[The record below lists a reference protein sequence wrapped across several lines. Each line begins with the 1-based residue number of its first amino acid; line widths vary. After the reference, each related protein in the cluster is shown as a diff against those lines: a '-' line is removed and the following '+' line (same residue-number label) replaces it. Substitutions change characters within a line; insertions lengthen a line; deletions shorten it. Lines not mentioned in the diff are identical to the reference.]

1 MGRGGFYVDRDVFLL
16 ILDLPLIG
24 LWVRMITVPYH
35 LLYPAIMVFC
45 AIGVFSISNTT
56 FDVYLMAL
64 FGLLGY
70 VFVKLG
76 CEPTPLLLGFILGP
90 PMEEHLRRALVLSE
104 GRADVLLREPL
115 SAFLLATAALL
126 LASVLLPAVRRK
138 REETFLS
145 DNS

>member
-1 MGRGGFYVDRDVFLL
+1 MWIGNVFLL
-16 ILDLPLIG
+16 ILNLPLIG

-70 VFVKLG
+70 VFMKLG

-104 GRADVLLREPL
+104 GRPDVLLREPL
-115 SAFLLATAALL
+115 SAFLLAMAALL

-145 DNS
+145 VG